1 LTVSATNWGTGVA
14 DADGLQQLERAWFG
28 PRLVAIFIDS
38 LIFGVVWMIVGFS
51 ALVSFI
57 PPNIEAMPPPAGEV
71 PPEIVSLMA
80 NMMWLILAMQLLI
93 FTYFVLLEAWSGAT
107 IGKKLVGIGT
117 VQLSNPARRG
127 LPVGTALWREFVKIV
142 GFLPPLLLMAYGA
155 MLIPELADARSL
167 DVHEGW
173 FVITQLLQF
182 LPLIWLAWIGISLVN
197 HNDPVYDRAAGTAV
211 VRTR

>member
-1 LTVSATNWGTGVA
+1 
-14 DADGLQQLERAWFG
+14 
-28 PRLVAIFIDS
+28 
-38 LIFGVVWMIVGFS
+38 
-51 ALVSFI
+51 
-57 PPNIEAMPPPAGEV
+57 
-71 PPEIVSLMA
+71 MA
-80 NMMWLILAMQLLI
+80 NMMWLMLAMELLI

-107 IGKKLVGIGT
+107 IGKKLVGIRT
-117 VQLSNPARRG
+117 IQLSNPARRG

-155 MLIPELADARSL
+155 MLIPEMADARSL

-182 LPLIWLAWIGISLVN
+182 IPLIWLAWIGISLVN

-211 VRTR
+211 VRTK